1 MEVEWLILADAAQV
15 VGNKLYLLG
24 GGWDRLVVNKQFPI
38 DQRLALAL
46 SIKVPWNETNQK
58 HAFEVELISEDKNSE
73 APKSLVKAGGQFEVG
88 RPVGII
94 QGQEQRFQL
103 ALDMGLRIEEAGTK
117 SVIARLDGEEMRRT
131 SFTVLSIPQ
140 QAGA

>member
-15 VGNKLYLLG
+15 VGNKLYLMG
-24 GGWDRLVVNKQFPI
+24 GGWDRLSVNKPFPI

-58 HAFEVELISEDKNSE
+58 HAFEVELISEDKTSE

-88 RPVGII
+88 RPVGITP
-94 QGQEQRFQL
+94 GQEQRFQL
-103 ALDMGLRIEEAGTK
+103 AMDMGLRIEEAGTK
-117 SVIARLDGEEMRRT
+117 SVIARIDGEEMRRT
-131 SFTVLSIPQ
+131 NFTVLQSPQ
-140 QAGA
+140 QARP